1 MANVRPCFPDCYNP
15 AAVTAPEL
23 DLTPPIACAPWLVPP
38 VRSRLWL
45 AWTAAGS
52 LTHALWTGDADPA
65 PSEIATGTPQAEV
78 PEPVALLLA
87 SYFAGEPVDPATLP
101 VAPSGTPFQRKV
113 WDALRTIGRG
123 DVRSYAGIAA
133 DIRQPRATRAVGMA
147 NARNPIAVVVPC
159 HRVVEKDFRIG
170 GYSSGLERK
179 RFLLALEGVHVAGDL
194 VRPRQLTLI

>member
-1 MANVRPCFPDCYNP
+1 M
-15 AAVTAPEL
+15 TAPEL
-23 DLTPPIACAPWLVPP
+23 EFPAAIACAPWPVPT

-52 LTHALWTGDADPA
+52 LTHAVWTGDAEPA
-65 PSEIATGTPQAEV
+65 PSEIATSTPHGDV
-78 PEPVALLLA
+78 PQPIAQLLA
-87 SYFAGEPVDPATLP
+87 AYFAGEPVDPATLA
-101 VAPSGTPFQRKV
+101 VAPAGTPFQRKV
-113 WDALRTIGRG
+113 WEALRAISRG

-147 NARNPIAVVVPC
+147 NGRNPVAVVVPC

-179 RFLLALEGVHVAGDL
+179 RYLLELEGVHVAGDV